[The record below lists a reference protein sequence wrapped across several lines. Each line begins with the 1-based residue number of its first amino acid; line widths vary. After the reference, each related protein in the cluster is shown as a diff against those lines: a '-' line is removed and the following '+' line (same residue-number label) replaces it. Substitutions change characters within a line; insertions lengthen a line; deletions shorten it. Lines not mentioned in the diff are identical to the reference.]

1 MNSVQFNQLND
12 IQKADAIKK
21 MASAATALDFTV
33 FGTQSEDGITD
44 AVRQDAT
51 PDAEFM
57 FIPLNEM
64 EVDVK
69 YRENI

>member
-12 IQKADAIKK
+12 IQKEDAIKK
-21 MASAATALDFTV
+21 MAATAAALDFTI
-33 FGTQSEDGITD
+33 FGSQSEDGIT
-44 AVRQDAT
+44 AALYQDAT

-57 FIPLNEM
+57 FIPLNDM

>member
-1 MNSVQFNQLND
+1 MNSAQFNQLNEN
-12 IQKADAIKK
+12 QKADAIKK
-21 MASAATALDFTV
+21 MAATASALNFTV
-33 FGTQSEDGITD
+33 FGSQTEDGISN

-57 FIPLNEM
+57 FIPLNDL

-69 YRENI
+69 YRENS

>member
-12 IQKADAIKK
+12 NQKADAIKK
-21 MASAATALDFTV
+21 MAATAKALDFTL
-33 FGTQSEDGITD
+33 FESQSEAGITD
-44 AVRQDAT
+44 AVLQDAS

-57 FIPLNEM
+57 FLPLNDL